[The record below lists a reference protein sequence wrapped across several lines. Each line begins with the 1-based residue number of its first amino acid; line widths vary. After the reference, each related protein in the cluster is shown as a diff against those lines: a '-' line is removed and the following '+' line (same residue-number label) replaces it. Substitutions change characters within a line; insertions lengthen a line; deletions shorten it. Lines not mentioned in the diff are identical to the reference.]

1 MAQSAVR
8 WLEENINEYNWEQ
21 AFELAKQMEKKQM
34 IDVYTNAKN
43 TWDGKSLT
51 TLLKEYN
58 ENELSYRLH

>member
-8 WLEENINEYNWEQ
+8 WLEENINEYNWNQ

-34 IDVYTNAKN
+34 IDFYTNAKN

-51 TLLKEYN
+51 TILEEYGN
-58 ENELSYRLH
+58 ETYKKD

>member
-8 WLEENINEYNWEQ
+8 WLEENINEYNWKQ

-51 TLLKEYN
+51 AILQEYSN
-58 ENELSYRLH
+58 ETYKKD